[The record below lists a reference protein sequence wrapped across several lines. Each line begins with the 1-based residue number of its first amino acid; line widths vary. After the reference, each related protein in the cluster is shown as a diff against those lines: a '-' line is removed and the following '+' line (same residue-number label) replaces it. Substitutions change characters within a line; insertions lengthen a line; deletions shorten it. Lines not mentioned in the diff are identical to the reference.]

1 MYPRLPKWCLTNKLP
16 AFYDLESATAVEQT
30 AKVYGAMQGLIDDYN
45 KFAEE
50 FNKTFEE
57 YVNGLNKDHECFQN
71 SINKIVH
78 DYIAMLDEKIKM
90 QDKVI
95 EDAVKYMKDN
105 LSTSITHL
113 LTEMKEM
120 GELDQAILDSIDG
133 IGTRVSNLETEVT
146 NINTSLNTLDETD
159 SLHNS
164 RITTLEINVAEIQEN
179 ENGLSSRLTNQET
192 KTNELETKTN
202 ELETTISEIANII
215 YPIGSIY
222 LSVNSVNPTTLF
234 GGTWENWGA
243 GKVPVGVDLT
253 DTDFATVEKT
263 GGEKTHTLTIDEIPS
278 HKHILHTYRHYGESD
293 ISGSYDGSEKIGRTA
308 SNSDGSSDLIT
319 PISNNGGD
327 EPHNNLQPYITCY
340 MWKRIG

>member
-1 MYPRLPKWCLTNKLP
+1 
-16 AFYDLESATAVEQT
+16 
-30 AKVYGAMQGLIDDYN
+30 MQGLIDDYN

-71 SINKIVH
+71 SINKLVH

-90 QDKVI
+90 QDKEI
-95 EDAVKYMKDN
+95 DQAVLYMKEN
-105 LSTSITHL
+105 LSNSITQVVA
-113 LTEMKEM
+113 EMKEL
-120 GELDQAILDSIDG
+120 GELDQAVLDSING
-133 IGTRVSNLETEVT
+133 IGTRVVNLETELT
-146 NINTSLNTLDETD
+146 NINNSLDTLDETD
-159 SLHNS
+159 SSHNT
-164 RITTLEINVAEIQEN
+164 RLTTLEINVAEIQEN
-179 ENGLSSRLTNQET
+179 ETTTNERLSTQET
-192 KTNELETKTN
+192 KTAELETKTN
-202 ELETTISEIANII
+202 EIDESLTIIRNMI

-222 LSVNSVNPTTLF
+222 MSVNSVNPSSLF
-234 GGTWENWGA
+234 GGTWESWGA
-243 GKVPVGVDLT
+243 GKVPVGVDTT
-253 DTDFATVEKT
+253 DNDFATVEKT

-278 HKHILHTYRHYGESD
+278 HKHTLHTYRHYGESD